1 MPRETIEITLSNLD
15 PYRSGATLLGIIAY
29 PDPRDKNE
37 RDAFTQTLVR
47 LAIFRRME
55 VEPNWAKD
63 PQVIRP
69 AYFTGSD
76 VLHSKV
82 LRRGTKRLQI
92 NSSLLQN
99 FLLFHIFAPSIP
111 AGPLGRTGFLL
122 R

>member
-47 LAIFRRME
+47 LAILRRIE
-55 VEPNWAKD
+55 VDPDWAKG

-76 VLHSKV
+76 VLHSSV
-82 LRRGTKRLQI
+82 LRRGTKKL
-92 NSSLLQN
+92 N
-99 FLLFHIFAPSIP
+99 
-111 AGPLGRTGFLL
+111 
-122 R
+122 